1 MASLTIAIEDCVL
14 LRARARAAAQGT
26 SVDTLLRDF
35 LVVYANDENQMV
47 VRREIV
53 ERGRALNASSAP
65 DGHMWLRDDLYGR
78 GC

>member
-1 MASLTIAIEDCVL
+1 MASLTIAIEDSVL
-14 LRARARAAAQGT
+14 LRARARAAVQGA

-35 LVVYANDENQMV
+35 LVAYANDENQMV

-53 ERGRALNASSAP
+53 ERGRALNASSGS